1 MSREGLVWTE
11 EGVSLEFTGGL
22 ALVSLLDKVGG
33 NRLYG
38 ERLACL
44 QKAFDESQKE
54 PEVRLVI
61 LRSVAGA
68 PWCLGMDLEKLGH
81 SLGHGGSSR
90 EAAVAAYSRVLTT
103 ISDCPKP
110 VVALLGGPVM
120 AGGVGLAAACDIVLA
135 SPAASLELSEVYY
148 GLIPANVMPHLLA
161 RRISMQKLKYLVLTA
176 KKVSATE
183 GLALGLVD
191 ELLPDEGT
199 DDAVKRS
206 LRNLFRGE
214 PAALAATK
222 RFCHELESMDRSS
235 GLAHSQ
241 KAILGL
247 MAGEPVGH
255 ALAALKNGES
265 PRWFGRLKTDRP
277 LFYAQV

>member
-1 MSREGLVWTE
+1 MSRTGLIWKE
-11 EGVSLEFTGGL
+11 EGVCLEFTGGL
-22 ALVSLLDKVGG
+22 ALVSLVDKAGG

-44 QKAFDESQKE
+44 QKAFEECGRE
-54 PEVRLVI
+54 PGIRLVV

-90 EAAVAAYSRVLTT
+90 ETAVAAYSQVLTT
-103 ISDCPKP
+103 ISDFPKP
-110 VVALLGGPVM
+110 VIALLGGPVM

-135 SPAASLELSEVYY
+135 TPTASLELSEVYY

-176 KKVSATE
+176 KKVSAAE

-191 ELLPDEGT
+191 ELLPEEGT
-199 DDAVKRS
+199 EEAVKRS

-214 PAALAATK
+214 PGALAATK
-222 RFCHELESMDRSS
+222 RFSHELEGMDRVS
-235 GLAHSQ
+235 GLLHSQ
-241 KAILGL
+241 KAILNL
-247 MAGEPVGH
+247 MAGEPVAH

-265 PRWFGRLKTDRP
+265 PRWFGRLKIDGP
-277 LFYAQV
+277 LFYAQD